1 MEEQEKPKYNEY
13 IDENGHRV
21 VEPTSISDGVDC
33 GMDDYIRCPKCGRVK
48 RARLGYFSRR
58 DHTREPI
65 CKECL
70 TMFIDNTDRTTF
82 E

>member
-1 MEEQEKPKYNEY
+1 MEEEVHARVYV
-13 IDENGHRV
+13 DESGHTV
-21 VEPTSISDGVDC
+21 YEPTNMSEGVNC

-48 RARLGYFSRR
+48 RARIGFFSKR
-58 DHTREPI
+58 DHSREPV

>member
-1 MEEQEKPKYNEY
+1 MEEEARARVYV
-13 IDENGHRV
+13 DESGHTV
-21 VEPTSISDGVDC
+21 YEPTNMSEGVNC

-48 RARLGYFSRR
+48 RARIGFFSKR
-58 DHTREPI
+58 DHSREPV